1 MNTVADARKIT
12 VVTECAEC
20 PVSAKNPAHWRLD
33 FPILKERVH
42 GKQLIYLD
50 NGATT
55 QKPEVVIAAEV
66 EYYKHFN
73 SNIHRGVHA
82 LSQKATEA
90 FEDARVKVQHLLNAR
105 HAEEIIFTRGT
116 TEAINLVAQSYARPR
131 LQPGDEIILST
142 MEHHANIVPWQMV
155 CAQTGAAIKIVPIND
170 DGEFIFDEYLRLLGP
185 RTRLVGIVHVSNALG
200 TVNPVKEIIRAAH
213 AHGVPVLVDGA
224 QAVAHAKVNV
234 QELDCDFYAFSGHKL
249 YGPTG
254 VGVLFGKRALLEE
267 MPPYQGGGDM
277 IRSVAFEKTEYN
289 VLPYKFEAGTPNIA
303 GAIAIGA
310 AIDYVTQIGFDAI
323 GGHEHD
329 LLEYATAQV
338 SDVPGLRLIG
348 TAARKAAILSFVMD
362 GAHPHDIGTILDHQG
377 VAVRAGHHC
386 AMPLMQRFG
395 VPATVRASL
404 ALYNDRDDV
413 DALIAGLHKV
423 KELFG

>member
-1 MNTVADARKIT
+1 MNTVVDARKIT

-20 PVSAKNPAHWRLD
+20 PVSPKNPAHWRAD

-42 GKQLIYLD
+42 GKQLVYLD

-55 QKPEVVIAAEV
+55 QKPEVVIATEAD
-66 EYYKHFN
+66 YYRHYN

-90 FEDARVKVQHLLNAR
+90 FEDARVKVQHFLNAR
-105 HAEEIIFTRGT
+105 HSDEIIFTRGT
-116 TEAINLVAQSYARPR
+116 TEAINLVAQSYGRPR
-131 LQPGDEIILST
+131 LQPGDEIILSG

-155 CAQTGAAIKIVPIND
+155 CEQTGAIIKVVPIND
-170 DGEFIFDEYLRLLGP
+170 DGEFIFDEYLKLLGP
-185 RTRLVGIVHVSNALG
+185 RTKLVGVVHVSNALG
-200 TVNPVKEIIRAAH
+200 TINPVKEIIRAAH
-213 AHGVPVLVDGA
+213 ALGVPVLVDGA
-224 QAVAHAKVNV
+224 QAVAHTKVNV

-254 VGVLFGKRALLEE
+254 IGVLFGKQAFLEE

-277 IRSVAFEKTEYN
+277 IRTVTFARTEYN

-303 GAIAIGA
+303 GAIALGA
-310 AIDYVTQIGFDAI
+310 AIDYVTEIGFDEI
-323 GGHEHD
+323 GAYEHE
-329 LLEYATAQV
+329 LLAYATSQV
-338 SDVPGLRLIG
+338 KEIPGLRLIG
-348 TAARKAAILSFVMD
+348 TAAHKASIVSFVME

-377 VAVRAGHHC
+377 IAVRAGHHC
-386 AMPLMQRFG
+386 AMPVMERFG
-395 VPATVRASL
+395 VPATVRASI
-404 ALYNDRDDV
+404 ALYNDRDDL
-413 DALIAGLHKV
+413 DALVAGLHKV

>member
-1 MNTVADARKIT
+1 MNTVVDARKIT

-20 PVSAKNPAHWRLD
+20 PVSARHPAHWRTD

-42 GKQLIYLD
+42 GKQLVYLD
-50 NGATT
+50 NAATT
-55 QKPEVVIAAEV
+55 QKPEVVIATEAD
-66 EYYKHFN
+66 YYRHFN

-105 HAEEIIFTRGT
+105 HADEIVFTRGT

-131 LQPGDEIILST
+131 LQPGDEIVLST

-155 CAQTGAAIKIVPIND
+155 CGETGAIIKVVPIND
-170 DGEFIFDEYLRLLGP
+170 DGELVFDEYLKLLSP
-185 RTRLVGIVHVSNALG
+185 RTKLVGIVHVSNALG
-200 TVNPVKEIIRAAH
+200 TINPVKQIIRAAH
-213 AHGVPVLVDGA
+213 AQGVPVLVDGA
-224 QAVAHAKVNV
+224 QAVAHTKVNV

-254 VGVLFGKRALLEE
+254 IGVLFGKQALLDA

-277 IRSVAFEKTEYN
+277 IRSVTFAKTEYN

-303 GAIAIGA
+303 GAIALGA
-310 AIDYVTQIGFDAI
+310 AIDYVTEIGFEHVGA
-323 GGHEHD
+323 HEHE
-329 LLEYATAQV
+329 LLAYATSEV
-338 SDVPGLRLIG
+338 KEIPGLRLIG
-348 TAARKAAILSFVMD
+348 TAAHRASIVSFVME

-377 VAVRAGHHC
+377 IAVRAGHHC
-386 AMPLMQRFG
+386 AMPVMERFG

-404 ALYNDRDDV
+404 SLYNDRDDV
-413 DALIAGLHKV
+413 DALVAGLHKV

>member
-1 MNTVADARKIT
+1 MNTVVDARKIT

-20 PVSAKNPAHWRLD
+20 PVSPKNPAHWRLD

-42 GKQLIYLD
+42 GKQLVYLD

-55 QKPEVVIAAEV
+55 QKPEVVIATEAD
-66 EYYKHFN
+66 YYRHYN

-105 HAEEIIFTRGT
+105 HSEEIIFTRGT

-155 CAQTGAAIKIVPIND
+155 CEHTGAIIKVIPINEQ
-170 DGEFIFDEYLRLLGP
+170 GELAFDEYLKLLGP
-185 RTRLVGIVHVSNALG
+185 RTKLVGIVHVSNALG
-200 TVNPVKEIIRAAH
+200 TINPVKEVIRAAH
-213 AHGVPVLVDGA
+213 ARGVPVLVDGA

-234 QELDCDFYAFSGHKL
+234 QDLDCDFYAFSGHKL

-254 VGVLFGKRALLEE
+254 IGVLFGKQALLEA

-277 IRSVAFEKTEYN
+277 IRSVTFAKTEYN
-289 VLPYKFEAGTPNIA
+289 ALPYKFEAGTANIS
-303 GAIAIGA
+303 GAIALGA
-310 AIDYVTQIGFDAI
+310 AIDYVTEIGFEAI
-323 GGHEHD
+323 GAHEQD
-329 LLEYATAQV
+329 LLAYATAQV
-338 SDVPGLRLIG
+338 EEVRGLRVIG
-348 TAARKAAILSFVMD
+348 TAAHKASIVSFVME

-377 VAVRAGHHC
+377 IAVRAGHHC
-386 AMPLMQRFG
+386 AMPVMERFG

-413 DALIAGLHKV
+413 DALVTGLHKV

>member
-1 MNTVADARKIT
+1 MNTVVDARKIT

-20 PVSAKNPAHWRLD
+20 PVSPKNPAHWRTD
-33 FPILKERVH
+33 FPILKQRVH
-42 GKQLIYLD
+42 GKPLVYLD

-55 QKPEVVIAAEV
+55 QKPEVVIATEAD
-66 EYYKHFN
+66 YYRHFN

-82 LSQKATEA
+82 LSQKATEM

-131 LQPGDEIILST
+131 LQPGDEIVLST

-155 CAQTGAAIKIVPIND
+155 CEQTGAIIKVVPIND
-170 DGEFIFDEYLRLLGP
+170 AGELMFDEYLKLLGP
-185 RTRLVGIVHVSNALG
+185 RTKLVGIVHVSNALG
-200 TVNPVKEIIRAAH
+200 TINPVKEVIRAAH
-213 AHGVPVLVDGA
+213 AQGVPVLVDGA
-224 QAVAHAKVNV
+224 QAVAHTKVNV
-234 QELDCDFYAFSGHKL
+234 QDLDCDFYAFSGHKL

-254 VGVLFGKRALLEE
+254 IGVLFGKASLLEG

-277 IRSVAFEKTEYN
+277 IRTVTFAKTEYN
-289 VLPYKFEAGTPNIA
+289 VLPYKFEAGTPNIS
-303 GAIAIGA
+303 GAIALGA
-310 AIDYVTQIGFDAI
+310 AIDYVTEIGFDEI
-323 GGHEHD
+323 GAHEHE
-329 LLEYATAQV
+329 LLAYATSEV
-338 SDVPGLRLIG
+338 REIPGLRLIG
-348 TAARKAAILSFVMD
+348 SAAHRASIVSFVME

-377 VAVRAGHHC
+377 IAVRAGHHC
-386 AMPLMQRFG
+386 AMPVMERFG

-413 DALIAGLHKV
+413 NALVAGLHKV

>member
-1 MNTVADARKIT
+1 MNNVVDARKIT

-20 PVSAKNPAHWRLD
+20 PVSPKNPAHWRAD

-42 GKQLIYLD
+42 GKQLVYLD

-55 QKPEVVIAAEV
+55 QKPEVVISTEAD
-66 EYYKHFN
+66 YYRHYN

-82 LSQKATEA
+82 LSQKATDA
-90 FEDARVKVQHLLNAR
+90 HEDARVKVQHFLNAR
-105 HAEEIIFTRGT
+105 HADEVIFARGT

-131 LQPGDEIILST
+131 LQPGDEIILSA

-155 CAQTGAAIKIVPIND
+155 CGQTGAVIKVVPIND
-170 DGEFIFDEYLRLLGP
+170 EGELLFDDYLKLLGP
-185 RTRLVGIVHVSNALG
+185 RTKLVGVVHVSNALG
-200 TVNPVKEIIRAAH
+200 TINPVREIIRAAH

-224 QAVAHAKVNV
+224 QAVAHSKVNV

-254 VGVLFGKRALLEE
+254 IGVLYGKQALLEE
-267 MPPYQGGGDM
+267 MPPWQGGGDM
-277 IRSVAFEKTEYN
+277 IRTVTFEKTEFN

-303 GAIAIGA
+303 GAIALGA
-310 AIDYVTQIGFDAI
+310 AIDYVTDIGFDPIAE
-323 GGHEHD
+323 HERD
-329 LLEYATAQV
+329 LLSYATSAV
-338 SDVPGLRLIG
+338 KGIPGLRLIG
-348 TAARKAAILSFVMD
+348 TAKNKAGIVSFVMD

-377 VAVRAGHHC
+377 IAVRAGHHC
-386 AMPLMQRFG
+386 AMPVMQRYG

-404 ALYNDRDDV
+404 ALYNNQDDV
-413 DALIAGLHKV
+413 DALIAGLYKV

>member
-1 MNTVADARKIT
+1 MNTVVDARKIT

-20 PVSAKNPAHWRLD
+20 PVSARNPAHWRAD

-42 GKQLIYLD
+42 GKQLVYLD
-50 NGATT
+50 NAATT
-55 QKPEVVIAAEV
+55 QKPEVVITTEAD
-66 EYYKHFN
+66 YYRHYN

-105 HAEEIIFTRGT
+105 HADEIVFTRGT

-131 LQPGDEIILST
+131 LQPGDEIVLSA

-155 CAQTGAAIKIVPIND
+155 CEQTGATIKVIPIND
-170 DGEFIFDEYLRLLGP
+170 DGELIFDDYLKLLGP
-185 RTRLVGIVHVSNALG
+185 RTKLVGVVHVSNALG
-200 TVNPVKEIIRAAH
+200 TINPVKQIIRAAH
-213 AHGVPVLVDGA
+213 AQGVPVLVDGA
-224 QAVAHAKVNV
+224 QAVAHTKVNV
-234 QELDCDFYAFSGHKL
+234 QDLDCDFYAFSGHKL
-249 YGPTG
+249 FGPTG
-254 VGVLFGKRALLEE
+254 IGVLFGKHALLEA

-277 IRSVAFEKTEYN
+277 IRSVTFAKTEYN

-303 GAIAIGA
+303 GAIALGA
-310 AIDYVTQIGFDAI
+310 AIDYVTEIGFEHI
-323 GGHEHD
+323 GAHEHE
-329 LLEYATAQV
+329 LLAYATSEVKQI
-338 SDVPGLRLIG
+338 PGLRLIG
-348 TAARKAAILSFVMD
+348 TAAHRASIVSFVME

-377 VAVRAGHHC
+377 IAVRAGHHC
-386 AMPLMQRFG
+386 AMPVMERFG

-404 ALYNDRDDV
+404 SLYNDRDDV
-413 DALIAGLHKV
+413 DALVAGLHKV

>member
-1 MNTVADARKIT
+1 MNTVVDARKIT

-20 PVSAKNPAHWRLD
+20 PVSPGNPAHWRGD

-42 GKQLIYLD
+42 GKQLVYLD
-50 NGATT
+50 NAATT
-55 QKPEVVIAAEV
+55 QKPEVVIATEAD
-66 EYYKHFN
+66 YYRHYN
-73 SNIHRGVHA
+73 SNIHRGVHI

-105 HAEEIIFTRGT
+105 HAEEIVFTRGT

-155 CAQTGAAIKIVPIND
+155 CEQTGAIVKVVPIND
-170 DGEFIFDEYLRLLGP
+170 DGELIFEEYLRLLGP
-185 RTRLVGIVHVSNALG
+185 RTKFVGIVHVSNALG
-200 TVNPVKEIIRAAH
+200 TINPVKQIIRAAH
-213 AHGVPVLVDGA
+213 AQGVPVLVDGA
-224 QAVAHAKVNV
+224 QAVAHTKVNV
-234 QELDCDFYAFSGHKL
+234 QELDCDFYALSGHKL

-254 VGVLFGKRALLEE
+254 IGVLFGKQALLDA

-277 IRSVAFEKTEYN
+277 IRSVTFAKTEYN
-289 VLPYKFEAGTPNIA
+289 ALPYKFEAGTPNIA
-303 GAIAIGA
+303 GAIALGA
-310 AIDYVTQIGFDAI
+310 AIDYVTEIGFDEI
-323 GGHEHD
+323 GAYEHD
-329 LLEYATAQV
+329 LLAYATSEVRQIE
-338 SDVPGLRLIG
+338 GLRLIG
-348 TAARKAAILSFVMD
+348 TAAQRASIVSFVMA

-377 VAVRAGHHC
+377 IAVRAGHHC
-386 AMPLMQRFG
+386 AMPVMERFG

-404 ALYNDRDDV
+404 GLYNDRDDV
-413 DALIAGLHKV
+413 DALVAGLHKV